1 MNLSR
6 PFFLRLF
13 IVLAVLALGAALIY
27 FTGWG
32 VVPGYKG
39 DWSRGIPAVALLEW
53 QIALAVALCAA
64 LALLEKKR
72 PLAASFDRWL
82 FLAVWLFAAA
92 VWLSQ
97 PINPNSGALEPHE
110 PNFEIYPF
118 SDSQIYDGY
127 AQSALVGNGY
137 GENVIP
143 QRPLYIA
150 ALTLMRFL
158 AGQSYQNVI
167 ILQTLL
173 FAFFPA
179 LLYLFGKD
187 FFGRPIGAA
196 IALLA
201 ILRDVTSNIAAPF
214 TGNLSYSK
222 LLLSEI
228 PTAIFL
234 ILALWLGTKWIRAGF
249 PRYAAFLTGGALGVG
264 MLIRTQV
271 IAALPVLLLAAILSQ
286 PQAWKRILQSAALM
300 SLAIALVTFPWL
312 LRNHSVSGEWI
323 FDQPASQ
330 VANLALRYSRVNGD
344 KADIFQHADE
354 TNAAY
359 NARLTKTAQDA
370 LMKNPLGIGK
380 EILSA
385 FLNHNINNILVFPLR
400 YDLARREL
408 LIPARAFWQQWHGD
422 LNAPQTLLLT
432 FYVFLYGLGIA
443 FAWNR
448 LGALGL
454 LPLGVNLAYNLW
466 TSIALLSGQ
475 RFMLTMDWSAYLYYM
490 LGFFALMSA
499 AFKLQL
505 PQAGVS
511 ASQTFDDV
519 MLSAFAT
526 LSVNSAKR
534 LNLKHYIITGACFL
548 LIGASL
554 WGIESAFPKRY
565 PLVSD
570 SQALAGFPCLQK
582 LAQENG
588 LNILQA
594 RALYPRYYQAG
605 DGETFTDAAGYK
617 RVKYNRVV
625 FETVGEWNARVVL
638 PLKEEAA
645 YFPHAADVTLG
656 LQGSQTWFVI
666 VEKDA
671 RQKMYLADFVS
682 ACR

>member
-6 PFFLRLF
+6 PFWLRLF
-13 IVLAVLALGAALIY
+13 IVLAVLACGAALIAI
-27 FTGWG
+27 TGWG
-32 VVPGYKG
+32 IIPGYKG

-53 QIALAVALCAA
+53 QIALAFILCAA
-64 LALLEKKR
+64 LALLEKNSR
-72 PLAASFDRWL
+72 PAPALDRWL
-82 FLAVWLFAAA
+82 FLVIWLLAAA
-92 VWLSQ
+92 LWLSQ

-137 GENVIP
+137 GINVIP

-150 ALTLMRFL
+150 ALTLMRFMG
-158 AGQSYQNVI
+158 GQNYQNLI
-167 ILQTLL
+167 TLQTLL

-179 LLYLFGKD
+179 LLYLFAKD
-187 FFGRPIGAA
+187 FLSRPLGAA

-234 ILALWLGTKWIRAGF
+234 ILALWLGIKWMRGGLS
-249 PRYAAFLTGGALGVG
+249 PYAAFLTGGALGVG
-264 MLIRTQV
+264 ILIRTQV
-271 IAALPVLLLAAILSQ
+271 IAALPILLLVAFFSH
-286 PQAWKRILQSAALM
+286 PQAWKRILQSAAWM
-300 SLAIALVTFPWL
+300 IFAIALAVFPWL
-312 LRNHSVSGEWI
+312 LRNHSVSGEWL

-330 VANLALRYSRVNGD
+330 IANLALRYSRVNGD
-344 KADIFQHADE
+344 KADIFQHAGE
-354 TNAAY
+354 SSAAY
-359 NARLTKTAQDA
+359 NARLTQTAQDA

-380 EILSA
+380 EIFSA

-400 YDLARREL
+400 YELESRREL
-408 LIPARAFWQQWHGD
+408 LVPTRAFWQQWHGD
-422 LNAPQTLLLT
+422 LNAPQTALLV
-432 FYVFLYGLGIA
+432 FYIFLYGLGIA
-443 FAWNR
+443 FAWNH
-448 LGALGL
+448 LGAVGL

-475 RFMLTMDWSAYLYYM
+475 RFMLSMDWSAYLYYT
-490 LGFFALMSA
+490 LGFFALISVPL
-499 AFKLQL
+499 KLKTA
-505 PQAGVS
+505 QAEVRANPPTKKS
-511 ASQTFDDV
+511 
-519 MLSAFAT
+519 
-526 LSVNSAKR
+526 
-534 LNLKHYIITGACFL
+534 YILAGA
-548 LIGASL
+548 LILFIGSSL
-554 WGIESAFPKRY
+554 WGIESAFPQRY
-565 PLVSD
+565 PLASD
-570 SQALAGFPCLQK
+570 AQALAEFPCLQK
-582 LAQENG
+582 LAQENA
-588 LNILQA
+588 LNVLQA

-617 RVKYNRVV
+617 RVKYNRIV

-645 YFPHAADVTLG
+645 YFPHAADLTLG
-656 LQGSQTWFVI
+656 VQGSQTWFVI
-666 VEKDA
+666 VQKDG
-671 RQKMYLADFVS
+671 RQAIYLADFVA